1 MYSNYEFLLLRIS
14 SSKFRSTIPL
24 DIFTRWNEEF
34 SIGCYSSCARDKG
47 EEEDLEDAWLNNG
60 GSKVGARRRNLW
72 SEGAISDLIR
82 PGGVL

>member
-1 MYSNYEFLLLRIS
+1 MRET
-14 SSKFRSTIPL
+14 K
-24 DIFTRWNEEF
+24 
-34 SIGCYSSCARDKG
+34 DKEME

-60 GSKVGARRRNLW
+60 DSKVARRKRRRKRRNLW

>member
-1 MYSNYEFLLLRIS
+1 MRET
-14 SSKFRSTIPL
+14 K
-24 DIFTRWNEEF
+24 
-34 SIGCYSSCARDKG
+34 DKEME

-60 GSKVGARRRNLW
+60 DSKVARRKRRKRRRRRNLW